1 MQPKVVMVYPLVA
14 ALGERMLEE
23 KMQIVRPKGEDEAS
37 ISAVL
42 EDAEAIVLRGPA
54 QLTARMIERA
64 PKLKVIAAQ
73 GAGTDNIDI
82 AAATKRGIPVIYG
95 AGIAP
100 DAVAEYVIGAAVVAH
115 RQFTVAHREFTAGR
129 ANWSTRMR
137 DLMGFELTGTTFGVI
152 GFGNIGKSVAKKAR
166 GAFNCEILAY
176 DPHLPAGTGK
186 ELGRLVSDLDELLDK
201 SSTVS
206 VNTPL
211 TPETRGMLKRAQ
223 LKRIGPNGVLI
234 DAARGGVV
242 HEADLIA
249 ALNAGELKGA
259 VVDVFDPEPPSS
271 EQVAR
276 LAAAKNIILTP
287 HIAGVTDQSQIGL
300 ARNVA
305 QGVLDVMAGRRP
317 SQVRNPEVLKS

>member
-1 MQPKVVMVYPLVA
+1 MQPKVVMVYPLVNA
-14 ALGERMLEE
+14 IGERMLAE
-23 KMQIVRPKGEDEAS
+23 KMRLVWPKGEDAAS
-37 ISAVL
+37 ISAAL
-42 EDAEAIVLRGPA
+42 EDAEAIILRGPA
-54 QLTARMIERA
+54 RLTAEMIDKA

-73 GAGTDNIDI
+73 GAGTDNIDV
-82 AAATKRGIPVIYG
+82 AAATRRGIPVIYG

-115 RQFTVAHREFTAGR
+115 RQFLVSHREFASGSV
-129 ANWSTRMR
+129 NWGTRMR

-152 GFGNIGKSVAKKAR
+152 GFGNIGRSVAKKAR

-176 DPHLPAGTGK
+176 DPHLPPGTGK
-186 ELGRLVSDLDELLDK
+186 EYGRLVRDLDELLEK

-211 TPETRGMLKRAQ
+211 TPETRGMLKRDQ
-223 LKRIGPNGVLI
+223 LKRIGPDGVLV

-259 VVDVFDPEPPSS
+259 VVDVFDPEPPSN

-276 LAAAKNIILTP
+276 LASARNIILTP
-287 HIAGVTDQSQIGL
+287 HIAGVTNQSQIAL
-300 ARNVA
+300 SKNVA
-305 QGVLDVMAGRRP
+305 QGVLDVLAGRRP
-317 SQVRNPEVLKS
+317 AQVLNTEVLKG

>member
-1 MQPKVVMVYPLVA
+1 MLPKVVMVYPLVA
-14 ALGERMLEE
+14 VVGEQMLEE
-23 KMQIVRPKGEDEAS
+23 KTQLVRPKGQDEAS
-37 ISAVL
+37 ISAAL
-42 EDAEAIVLRGPA
+42 EDAVAIVLRGPA

-73 GAGTDNIDI
+73 GAGTDNIDV
-82 AAATKRGIPVIYG
+82 AAATRRGIPVVYG

-100 DAVAEYVIGAAVVAH
+100 DAVAEYVIGAAVIAH
-115 RQFTVAHREFTAGR
+115 RQFQKAHREFTTGLVD
-129 ANWSTRMR
+129 WGTRMR
-137 DLMGFELTGTTFGVI
+137 DLKGFELTGTTFGVI
-152 GFGNIGKSVAKKAR
+152 GFGNIGRSVAKKAR

-176 DPHLPAGTGK
+176 DPLLPPGTGK
-186 ELGRLVSDLDELLDK
+186 EFGRLVSDLDELLDK

-206 VNTPL
+206 INAPL

-223 LKRIGPNGVLI
+223 LKRIGPDGVLI

-259 VVDVFDPEPPSS
+259 VMDVFDPEPPSN

-276 LAAAKNIILTP
+276 LAAARNTILTP
-287 HIAGVTDQSQIGL
+287 HIAGVTDQSQIAL
-300 ARNVA
+300 AKNVA
-305 QGVLDVMAGRRP
+305 QGVLDVLAGRRP
-317 SQVRNPEVLKS
+317 SQVLNKEVLN